1 MVVSVRFHP
10 VAQHESLGRTRLTY
24 LHLPCLHLQ
33 HFQQCRLASKGKGKT
48 AKAETV
54 PFKQASPMK
63 KAPAAQGGTFYG
75 TIGGKI
81 PYVPVCCLLTPLCIV
96 LVPKY
101 MQF

>member
-1 MVVSVRFHP
+1 M
-10 VAQHESLGRTRLTY
+10 
-24 LHLPCLHLQ
+24 
-33 HFQQCRLASKGKGKT
+33 GKGKT
-48 AKAETV
+48 VKAETV

-63 KAPAAQGGTFYG
+63 KAPAAQGGTSYG

-81 PYVPVCCLLTPLCIV
+81 PCVPVCRCSLFCIV